1 MMRPRTASEREMHGE
16 TPQVGTISFG
26 AGPSLAGQLALDM
39 SKLNAQIFRSEER
52 KQLEMRIIERMAP
65 KLIGYMRDDWPKL
78 ALDFSTSRRVNLDTI
93 TRSEVLTWKSG
104 DRLLLSGKLLTGR
117 DAAHKRLVDMIDR
130 GEPLPVAPSE
140 MDHAIV

>member
-78 ALDFSTSRRVNLDTI
+78 AKDVVHIAKLVADAYFADKEQPT
-93 TRSEVLTWKSG
+93 G
-104 DRLLLSGKLLTGR
+104 DC
-117 DAAHKRLVDMIDR
+117 
-130 GEPLPVAPSE
+130 LPE
-140 MDHAIV
+140 